1 MRWPQEL
8 PGVGRKAEEQMWDIL
23 ILSYSWLLCP
33 HSLSS
38 SVSGDSSVLGPLLAV
53 GGIWLSPI

>member
-23 ILSYSWLLCP
+23 ILSHSWLLCP

-38 SVSGDSSVLGPLLAV
+38 SVSGDSSVLGP
-53 GGIWLSPI
+53 